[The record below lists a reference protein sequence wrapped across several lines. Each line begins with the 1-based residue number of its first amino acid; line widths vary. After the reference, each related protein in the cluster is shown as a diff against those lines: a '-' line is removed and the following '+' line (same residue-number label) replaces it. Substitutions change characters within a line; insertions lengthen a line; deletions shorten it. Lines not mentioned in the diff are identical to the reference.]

1 MLSDSVPPYYTD
13 GRIGKK
19 SRRNEDFLPAD
30 AYLNSTRHVR
40 GQDYLPH
47 PKLIVVWSIQVYAI
61 VLEFGPGESSDRA
74 DWHPS
79 LPCLILKETE

>member
-13 GRIGKK
+13 GPIGKK

-30 AYLNSTRHVR
+30 AYLNSTRHVC

-61 VLEFGPGESSDRA
+61 VLEYR
-74 DWHPS
+74 
-79 LPCLILKETE
+79 LIVLIGTQSAVLWFLKETE

>member
-1 MLSDSVPPYYTD
+1 MDQ
-13 GRIGKK
+13 IGKK

-47 PKLIVVWSIQVYAI
+47 PKLIIVWSIQVYAI
-61 VLEFGPGESSDRA
+61 VLEFGPGESCGLEGFK
-74 DWHPS
+74 S
-79 LPCLILKETE
+79 LQARSG